1 MTRFKTV
8 MTVAAGTALAALGVA
23 ALSGSAGASE
33 TINYTYDA
41 KGRLILVEH
50 SGTVNNGV
58 VANYTLDHADNR
70 KNIKVTGVP

>member
-1 MTRFKTV
+1 MARLKTMV
-8 MTVAAGTALAALGVA
+8 TIAVGAATAAASVA
-23 ALSGSAGASE
+23 ALTGTAGASE

-41 KGRLILVEH
+41 KGRLILVTH

-70 KNIKVTGVP
+70 KNVKVTGAP

>member
-1 MTRFKTV
+1 MARFRTLLI
-8 MTVAAGTALAALGVA
+8 VAAATLTATIGVA
-23 ALSGSAGASE
+23 ALSGTAGASE

-70 KNIKVTGVP
+70 KNIKVTGAP

>member
-1 MTRFKTV
+1 MARLKTIL
-8 MTVAAGTALAALGVA
+8 TIAAGTAATVAGIAALAGT
-23 ALSGSAGASE
+23 AGASE
-33 TINYTYDA
+33 TITYTYDA

-70 KNIKVTGVP
+70 KNIKVTGAP

>member
-1 MTRFKTV
+1 MARLKTKV
-8 MTVAAGTALAALGVA
+8 MIAAGAAVAVAGIAALNGA
-23 ALSGSAGASE
+23 AGASE

-50 SGTVNNGV
+50 SGTINNGV

-70 KNIKVTGVP
+70 KNIKVTGAP

>member
-1 MTRFKTV
+1 MARLKTV
-8 MTVAAGTALAALGVA
+8 ATIAVGTALVTAGLSALAGN
-23 ALSGSAGASE
+23 AGASE

-70 KNIKVTGVP
+70 KSIKVTGAP

>member
-1 MTRFKTV
+1 MTRLKTMV
-8 MTVAAGTALAALGVA
+8 TIAVGAAAATAGIAALTGT
-23 ALSGSAGASE
+23 AGASE

-50 SGTVNNGV
+50 SGNVNNGV

-70 KNIKVTGVP
+70 KNIKVTGAP

>member
-1 MTRFKTV
+1 MVRLKTIMTI
-8 MTVAAGTALAALGVA
+8 ACGALAAAAGIA
-23 ALSGSAGASE
+23 ALSGTAGASE

-41 KGRLILVEH
+41 KGRLILVAH

-70 KNIKVTGVP
+70 KNIKVTGAP

>member
-1 MTRFKTV
+1 MVRFRTLLI
-8 MTVAAGTALAALGVA
+8 VAAGTLTATIGIA
-23 ALSGSAGASE
+23 ALSGTAGASE

-70 KNIKVTGVP
+70 KNIKVTGAP